1 MRSDG
6 GDLKFVAALT
16 AFFLIATPAAAEEA
30 AAAAAAPAQPA
41 AAAPTPPAAQAP
53 APASP
58 PASPPASDA
67 QIPKAEG
74 AAPPKSNLDF
84 DLLPESSA
92 TKEDTELEAQIRTRR
107 SLLIIHQALGIATV
121 ALITTGVVFGQL
133 NYDDRFGGGPSNGTY
148 EVWHSSFITAGTI
161 TFIGAGTLALLAP
174 VPLTK
179 HSGFDSITVHKWSML
194 VASLCFAA
202 EIPLGIYTVS
212 QEGHTNQASL
222 ALAHLI
228 LGYITATAL
237 AVGTAALFF

>member
-1 MRSDG
+1 
-6 GDLKFVAALT
+6 VAAFT
-16 AFFLIATPAAAEEA
+16 AFLLIATPAAAQE
-30 AAAAAAPAQPA
+30 
-41 AAAPTPPAAQAP
+41 AAAPTTAPEAKPEAP
-53 APASP
+53 APP
-58 PASPPASDA
+58 PPSEAKIPTATKSDA
-67 QIPKAEG
+67 
-74 AAPPKSNLDF
+74 AAPPASNLDF

-92 TKEDTELEAQIRTRR
+92 TKADPQLEAQIHTRR
-107 SLLIIHQALGIATV
+107 SMLLIHQALGIATV
-121 ALITTGVVFGQL
+121 VLITTGVVFGQL

-148 EVWHSSFITAGTI
+148 EVWHSSFVTAGTI

-179 HSGFDSITVHKWSML
+179 HSGFDTITVHKWSML

-212 QEGHTNQASL
+212 QEGHANQASL

-228 LGYITATAL
+228 LGYVTATAL